1 MMDFYDIFAKK
12 HGNQAKQDYTIEPD
26 FKYDSKDIVI
36 KGGALYGY
44 WYDGLWRTNR
54 IQLINIIDKQV
65 MDFMKDFRSKHQDA
79 VVSSKLMNNHSSNLM
94 SKFREYTK
102 NTPDSEV
109 EFNQRIIF
117 SNETPVRED
126 YSTSQL
132 TYTPSLGETP
142 SFDEMFKK
150 LYKPDE
156 LNKIL
161 WFMGAVLEN
170 RMHRIEKFLF
180 LYGGKGSGKGT
191 ILKVFKMLFDGYIEN
206 IDLQKLTSGSEF
218 STSGVKETQL
228 LIDDD
233 ADLYSIKDDTN
244 LLKLTSHDPIIVNN
258 KYQSTYSVT
267 FRGLLVAASNQ
278 RFRIR
283 NIDSGI
289 TRRAVVAEPTDE
301 KHEYY
306 KYNEL
311 MDKIPFELPHIAQ
324 KAIDIFN
331 ELGEAYYQDYV
342 PYDMMEST
350 DLFYSF
356 MRENAVALGN
366 QCTLKTA
373 SELYKLYLED
383 FGYDIGGYKK
393 KVKNELKRYYTT
405 YIEQKKIDGGNVK
418 NVYEGLKWEDIFPD
432 DLTNP
437 VFYGDKEIDRQS
449 LIDEYALKEQQSA
462 LDEIAATYPAQYT
475 TKEGTPVNAWDEVT
489 TTLSDIN
496 TRELHYVRVPENH
509 IVIDFDVKDKE
520 GNKDLKLS
528 LIEARKFPD
537 TYMELSRS
545 GEGLH
550 MHYIYDGEVGK
561 LDSHYSEDIE
571 IKVYRGKSSLRRMLT
586 LNNDLDIRTIST
598 GLPEKEETLDMYKDI
613 QIISWNENK
622 MRTAIKGNL
631 EKKYHDS
638 TKPSVDFIVKIFD
651 DAVKEGVKYD
661 LRDMRQDI
669 LSFASSSN
677 NQSKYCIGAV
687 SKIKYSTIESED
699 SDEIQRK
706 AGSNIIDNEDLYFYD
721 VEVFSNLFIVAYKR
735 YGDDEVTKWINP
747 TREQIV
753 SLVEKPLIGFNNR
766 RYDNHILYAALLG
779 EDNLSLY
786 RQSQRIIHDKNAGS
800 GMYSGAYEL
809 SYTDIYDYCNAGNK
823 KSLKKW
829 EVELGITHDEFELPW
844 DQPVPEDMWERAAE
858 YCGNDVLA
866 TEATF
871 IKTQSDY
878 NARRILSTLSGL
890 SMNSTT
896 NQHTTAIIF
905 EGDPKHKTDKELVY
919 TDLSKEF
926 PGYSYSFGKSNY
938 KDEDP
943 GEGGYVYAEPGV
955 YEDVALLDVSAM
967 HPTSAIEMNA
977 FGKYTQNFADILEAR
992 IHIKYGEYDKA
1003 RKLFDGKLAPFLEDE
1018 SSAKDLSNGLKTAIN
1033 SVYGL
1038 TSAGFDTA
1046 FKHKDN
1052 VDNMIAKRGAL
1063 FMIDLKHAVQEQDY
1077 SVMHIKTDSI
1087 KIPNADEHIINFVTE
1102 FGKEYGYSFDH
1113 EATYSKLAL
1122 VNKSTYV
1129 SKDAETGE
1137 WEATGA
1143 QFKESYV
1150 FKVLFT
1156 EEEILPKD
1164 FFITKEVKNAS
1175 IHVGGEFVGRIAE
1188 LYSSKTGEDVRRITE
1203 DKEGYVSGTKGHKW
1217 KLSKDFTDREDID
1230 MEYYN
1235 GLVEKAV
1242 SAIEKVGDI
1251 DVLLDRPVPIVEEIF
1266 NKGNQLEYDQELREK
1281 IAYDKV
1287 LVDGV
1292 EVQEK
1297 DIPFPSFKDD
1307 PFREENHKVDGD
1319 VTYIR
1324 HDDKWVPITEDD
1336 LPF

>member
-1 MMDFYDIFAKK
+1 MDFYNIQARRF
-12 HGNQAKQDYTIEPD
+12 GSQAKQDYTIEPD
-26 FKYDSKDIVI
+26 FTYNNKDIVC
-36 KGGALYGY
+36 KGGDLYGY
-44 WYDGLWRTNR
+44 WYDGLWRTNK

-65 MDFMKDFRSKHQDA
+65 REFYEEFKSKHQDA
-79 VVSSKLMNNHSSNLM
+79 TINLKLMNNHSSQLM
-94 SKFREYTK
+94 SRFSEYVR
-102 NTPDSEV
+102 NTPDSDV
-109 EFNQRIIF
+109 EFNKRIIF

-132 TYTPSLGETP
+132 SYTPSPGETP
-142 SFDEMFKK
+142 SFNEMFEK
-150 LYKPDE
+150 LYEPSE
-156 LNKIL
+156 LEKIL
-161 WFMGAVLEN
+161 WFMGAVLN
-170 RMHRIEKFLF
+170 NKMHKIEKFLF

-233 ADLYSIKDDTN
+233 ADLYSIRDDTN

-267 FRGLLVAASNQ
+267 FKGLLVAASNQ
-278 RFRIR
+278 RFKVR

-289 TRRAVVAEPTDE
+289 TRRAVVAEPTDIT
-301 KHEYY
+301 HEYDKY
-306 KYNEL
+306 KEL
-311 MDKIPFELPHIAQ
+311 MSKIPFELSHIAQ
-324 KAIDIFN
+324 KAIDTFN
-331 ELGEAYYQDYV
+331 DLGEGYYQDYI

-356 MRENAVALGN
+356 MRENAVALGDV
-366 QCTLKTA
+366 CTLKTA
-373 SELYKLYLED
+373 SQLYKLFLED
-383 FGYDIGGYKK
+383 FDYDTSGYKK
-393 KVKNELKRYYTT
+393 KAKNELKRYYTT
-405 YIEQKKIDGGNVK
+405 FLEQKRIDGENTK
-418 NVYEGLKWEDIFPD
+418 NVYEGLKWGDIFPE
-432 DLTNP
+432 DLSNP
-437 VFYGDKEIDRQS
+437 VIYKSEVKTEEE
-449 LIDEYALKEQQSA
+449 LIEELALKEINSA
-462 LDEIAATYPAQYT
+462 LDEMASTYPAQYT
-475 TKEGTPVNAWDEVT
+475 TNEGIPVNKWEEVT
-489 TTLSDIN
+489 TTLNDID
-496 TRELHYVRVPENH
+496 TGELHYVRVPENH
-509 IVIDFDVKDKE
+509 IVVDFDVTNE
-520 GNKDLKLS
+520 NGEKDLALN
-528 LIEARKFPD
+528 LQEALKFPE
-537 TYMELSRS
+537 TYMELSKS
-545 GEGLH
+545 GKGVH
-550 MHYIYDGEVGK
+550 VHYIYEGDVSK
-561 LDSHYSEDIE
+561 LDSQYSDEIE
-571 IKVYRGKSSLRRMLT
+571 VKVYRGKSSLRRKLT
-586 LNNDLDIRTIST
+586 LCNDKKIRAIST

-613 QIISWNENK
+613 EVISWNENK
-622 MRTAIKGNL
+622 MRSAVKGNL
-631 EKKYHDS
+631 ERKYHDS
-638 TKPSVDFIVKIFD
+638 TKPSVDFIVKIFS
-651 DAVKEGVKYD
+651 DAVRDGVKYD

-669 LSFASSSN
+669 LSFAASSS

-687 SKIKYSTIESED
+687 SKIVYTTIDAED
-699 SDEIQRK
+699 SDEIQRR
-706 AGSNIIDNEDLYFYD
+706 AGSNIIPNKDLYFYD
-721 VEVFSNLFIVAYKR
+721 VEVFSNLFIVAFKQ
-735 YGDDEVTKWINP
+735 YGVDEVTKWINP

-766 RYDNHILYAALLG
+766 RYDNHILYARLLG

-871 IKTQSDY
+871 IETASDY

-905 EGDPKHKTDKELVY
+905 EGDPKHKTDQELIY

-926 PGYSYSFGKSNY
+926 PGYKYSFGKSEY
-938 KDEDP
+938 RGEDP

-955 YEDVALLDVSAM
+955 YENVALFDVGSM
-967 HPTSAIEMNA
+967 HPTSAIKMNA
-977 FGKYTQNFADILEAR
+977 FGKYTQNYADLLEAR
-992 IHIKYGEYDKA
+992 TAIKYGDYDKA
-1003 RKLFDGKLAPFLEDE
+1003 RKLFDGKLAPFLDDEDE
-1018 SSAKDLSNGLKTAIN
+1018 ANALSDALKTAIN

-1052 VDNMIAKRGAL
+1052 VDNIVAKRGAL
-1063 FMIDLKHAVQEQDY
+1063 FMIDLKHAVQEQGY
-1077 SVMHIKTDSI
+1077 NVMHIKTDSI
-1087 KIPNADEHIINFVTE
+1087 KIPNADEKITQFVYD
-1102 FGKEYGYSFDH
+1102 FGADYGYSFDH
-1113 EATYSKLAL
+1113 EATYDKLAL

-1129 SKDAETGE
+1129 CKIGWNPKDKNIGM

-1150 FKVLFT
+1150 YKVLFT
-1156 EEEILPKD
+1156 EEQIEPKD

-1188 LYSSKTGEDVRRITE
+1188 LYASKTGEEVFRITE

-1217 KLSKDFTDREDID
+1217 KLSRDFTTRDDID
-1230 MEYYN
+1230 MDYYN
-1235 GLVEKAV
+1235 NLLQKAIDSV
-1242 SAIEKVGDI
+1242 EKVGDPNVLFDNPLPS
-1251 DVLLDRPVPIVEEIF
+1251 DVKDIKIMF
-1266 NKGNQLEYDQELREK
+1266 RENLNDK
-1281 IAYDKV
+1281 IQYDKI
-1287 LVDGV
+1287 LT
-1292 EVQEK
+1292 EIK
-1297 DIPFPSFKDD
+1297 D
-1307 PFREENHKVDGD
+1307 E
-1319 VTYIR
+1319 
-1324 HDDKWVPITEDD
+1324 D